1 MSLKKAQRVVAY
13 LHIHV
18 MALMVASL
26 IERKLRQAMQ
36 TEGTASLPIY
46 PEGRCCPSPTMFDIV
61 RLFRNVERY
70 EVVVGDEITIFP
82 AELSAIQKKLLELLD
97 VPIAE
102 YQ

>member
-1 MSLKKAQRVVAY
+1 
-13 LHIHV
+13 

-26 IERKLRQAMQ
+26 IERELRQAMQ

-82 AELSAIQKKLLELLD
+82 AELSAIQKKILELLD

>member
-1 MSLKKAQRVVAY
+1 
-13 LHIHV
+13 
-18 MALMVASL
+18 
-26 IERKLRQAMQ
+26 
-36 TEGTASLPIY
+36 
-46 PEGRCCPSPTMFDIV
+46 MFDIV

-82 AELSAIQKKLLELLD
+82 AELSAIQKKSFELLD